1 LAEVVRGPPGP
12 PSIRSAD
19 AADDYLIALAA
30 VERAILL
37 SGDKHLTVLAS
48 RRPVRTPAAFLAEL
62 TAGRLAGS

>member
-1 LAEVVRGPPGP
+1 LAEVVRDPPGP

-48 RRPVRTPAAFLAEL
+48 R
-62 TAGRLAGS
+62 